1 MSLSA
6 RILEGFKTPSYKE
19 FTDGLFIVRWGFS
32 KGVVCA
38 NVDIENVGHVA
49 MILSTDSHEQ
59 AAMRLS
65 DGMNALIRGY
75 RDEAEDIVKKLSV
88 ALQADKSLV
97 P

>member
-19 FTDGLFIVRWGFS
+19 FTEGVFLVRWGFS

-49 MILSTDSHEQ
+49 TILSTDSHEQ
-59 AAMRLS
+59 AAIRLS
-65 DGMNALIRGY
+65 DGMNTLIHGY